1 MHDAQSRTQQWFYEE
16 KGKRK
21 DSASEQEN
29 VEINS
34 SGRLSYGSSVWMSSL
49 NERAN
54 LEGTLLRQHLQQTP
68 PPLAGSQVKNTLVWV
83 LALAPIID
91 YLMEW
96 FAAGAVNGSGASDG
110 KRKLLVHHSSAQFPA
125 ALL

>member
-16 KGKRK
+16 KGKSK
-21 DSASEQEN
+21 DGASEQEN
-29 VEINS
+29 VEIIS
-34 SGRLSYGSSVWMSSL
+34 SGRLSYGSSVWMSGL
-49 NERAN
+49 NERAK

-68 PPLAGSQVKNTLVWV
+68 PPLAGSQGKNILVWV
-83 LALAPIID
+83 LALAPIIG

-96 FAAGAVNGSGASDG
+96 FAAGALNGNGASDG
-110 KRKLLVHHSSAQFPA
+110 KRQLLAHHSSAQFAA

>member
-16 KGKRK
+16 KGKSK
-21 DSASEQEN
+21 DGASEQEN
-29 VEINS
+29 VEIIS
-34 SGRLSYGSSVWMSSL
+34 SGRLSYGSSVWMSGL
-49 NERAN
+49 NERAK
-54 LEGTLLRQHLQQTP
+54 LEYTLLRQHLQQT

-83 LALAPIID
+83 LALVPIIG

-96 FAAGAVNGSGASDG
+96 FAAGALNGSSASDG
-110 KRKLLVHHSSAQFPA
+110 KRQLLVHHSSAQFAA